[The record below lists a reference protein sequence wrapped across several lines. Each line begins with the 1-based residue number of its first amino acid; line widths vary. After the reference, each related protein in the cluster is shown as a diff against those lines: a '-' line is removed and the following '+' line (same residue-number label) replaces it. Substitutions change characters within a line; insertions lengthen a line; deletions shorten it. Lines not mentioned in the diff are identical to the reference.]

1 MVFND
6 QEVRAETNKLKVK
19 GNFKIL
25 HLRQNLNYK
34 TDIGET
40 WLQKKEVE
48 ILVDLRINKCQNCEK
63 TKNGNLHFF

>member
-1 MVFND
+1 MVLNN
-6 QEVRAETNKLKVK
+6 QELGAETNKLKVK

-40 WLQKKEVE
+40 CLKK
-48 ILVDLRINKCQNCEK
+48 NKRC
-63 TKNGNLHFF
+63 GDFS